1 MNSKLP
7 SSVMYWFLLFLCKCI
22 YFSTFSFTPPKKG
35 IGLRR
40 SGDSTSY
47 LSSASKNEEIEVKRK
62 LVQEIKKGEE
72 MQKELRLQVC
82 TNKTCI

>member
-1 MNSKLP
+1 M
-7 SSVMYWFLLFLCKCI
+7 
-22 YFSTFSFTPPKKG
+22 
-35 IGLRR
+35 RR

-47 LSSASKNEEIEVKRK
+47 LSSASRNEEIEVKRK

-82 TNKTCI
+82 TNKTSI

>member
-1 MNSKLP
+1 
-7 SSVMYWFLLFLCKCI
+7 MYLFFHFLI
-22 YFSTFSFTPPKKG
+22 YPPKKG

-40 SGDSTSY
+40 SGDSASY

-82 TNKTCI
+82 AFVQYKASN